1 MSFWCHGL
9 NQNRNKNIV
18 RISALNFFIIS
29 IVRKPKRSHKEDI
42 KKSGQKSLK
51 YIIVILVQTLTPKR
65 HFEIN
70 WPLCFKDLLKN
81 YPEVQPV
88 EEENYEKLSVMFQ
101 KGELKVSPVQMQ
113 SVELMLKNYLEAYKR
128 LACLK

>member
-1 MSFWCHGL
+1 MLLFW
-9 NQNRNKNIV
+9 
-18 RISALNFFIIS
+18 S
-29 IVRKPKRSHKEDI
+29 KRGHQKDI
-42 KKSGQKSLK
+42 LK
-51 YIIVILVQTLTPKR
+51 LTD
-65 HFEIN
+65 
-70 WPLCFKDLLKN
+70 LYFKDLLKN

>member
-1 MSFWCHGL
+1 M
-9 NQNRNKNIV
+9 I
-18 RISALNFFIIS
+18 
-29 IVRKPKRSHKEDI
+29 RKPKGSPKEAIKTLRAEIPTIFALLFWYKRCHQKDI
-42 KKSGQKSLK
+42 LK
-51 YIIVILVQTLTPKR
+51 LTD
-65 HFEIN
+65 
-70 WPLCFKDLLKN
+70 LYFKDLLKN
-81 YPEVQPV
+81 YTEVQPV